1 MAFQQP
7 PPFFDR
13 RPSLTRAKVDRLLD
27 PRKRILV
34 AGELILDEF
43 IWGKVS
49 RISPEAPV
57 PVVEVTRETC
67 NAGGAANVARNLREF
82 LDHVHMLGLA
92 GQDAAAARLHDL
104 LVAHGI
110 HLDCIQVDPT
120 YPTIRKTRVVA
131 RHQQLVRIDRE
142 TRTPMTTAQRAR

>member
-1 MAFQQP
+1 MN
-7 PPFFDR
+7 R
-13 RPSLTRAKVDRLLD
+13 SRVDRILD
-27 PRKRILV
+27 PGKRILV

-82 LDHVHMLGLA
+82 LEHVHMLGLA
-92 GQDAAAARLHDL
+92 GQYAAAARLHDL
-104 LVAHGI
+104 LVGHGI
-110 HLDCIQVDPT
+110 HLDCVQVDPAYT
-120 YPTIRKTRVVA
+120 TICKTRVVA
-131 RHQQLVRIDRE
+131 
-142 TRTPMTTAQRAR
+142 